1 MEPWLTCLVA
11 YSVHFQCSSV
21 QPGPGSPLFE
31 PQPQHATAI
40 SFRGASGFYSGF
52 TYLLAKAVA
61 ELPSDAMPGGLRRV
75 DMEYPVAKT

>member
-11 YSVHFQCSSV
+11 YSVHFSAQVFNQGQGRPFLSHSHSM
-21 QPGPGSPLFE
+21 P
-31 PQPQHATAI
+31 TAI